1 MARIFS
7 HPVIC
12 RFHLHLIIALTAF
25 IGVAGVHAQETT
37 ETVAVTEVTTQ
48 ENANGTETIIVEE
61 TAVETSTPTTAES
74 TDANSGTAATEATA
88 SEPAPA
94 AEQRTSAEPAATET
108 TQAASTQA
116 ASTDT
121 PVQTSESTPA
131 AATPVSETT
140 PPTIDTFE
148 EVVPPQENGENNGSA
163 FRFSYPVRDSQSG
176 EVITPTTVP
185 NGGDVPT
192 AITAADL
199 AAGEAISGT
208 PVVPGIYAAADAPFE
223 TLGDAASPD
232 IGEGVFSKSPFRYS
246 FAVYEGYNSN
256 VNTQSNNGVQSMY
269 TEIAAGIGYE
279 FGGSRLQLE
288 TSFGAALTYYYNNK
302 NLDYDGLFP
311 TLNFIL
317 GANYEAT
324 PRLDLSLNTTTTLQ
338 TQPNFTTAGSSDY
351 YQGPYIISDTTLGA
365 KYLWLP
371 KFATETTY
379 NPVLWY
385 YLDPGALATDFSRYE
400 QTVGQQF
407 IFLWKPQTSL
417 VAEYRF
423 NTRNYFYAKN
433 YDSIGNY
440 GLLGVDH
447 VLNPRSTLTFRGG
460 VEQRFMQNPDT
471 VGTNDYFGPYGQL
484 NFNYALNP
492 DTTVALQTRYGTTAS
507 NLTNYNQGQQLLFG
521 LNLAHQLT
529 RRIALSGFF
538 NYQNNYYNQPDSVV
552 NGVNIAPDFYDNVFN
567 TGINMSFQINRVW
580 SILAGYTFTALDST
594 NTQQQKDY
602 TQNIVFIGAE
612 IDL

>member
-1 MARIFS
+1 MSF
-7 HPVIC
+7 
-12 RFHLHLIIALTAF
+12 RFHLHLLLALAAVCS
-25 IGVAGVHAQETT
+25 IVGLHAQQTT
-37 ETVAVTEVTTQ
+37 ETAEVTEVTPGD
-48 ENANGTETIIVEE
+48 NADGSQTVIAEEIV
-61 TAVETSTPTTAES
+61 VESSTPNTLVTNE
-74 TDANSGTAATEATA
+74 TNSDPAATEPAA
-88 SEPAPA
+88 AEPAPI
-94 AEQRTSAEPAATET
+94 AEQSASTEPAATET
-108 TQAASTQA
+108 TEA
-116 ASTDT
+116 ASTDASA
-121 PVQTSESTPA
+121 QTSETPPT
-131 AATPVSETT
+131 AATPVSEAT
-140 PPTIDTFE
+140 PPTVDTFE
-148 EVVPPQENGENNGSA
+148 EVVPSQENGENKGSA
-163 FRFSYPVRDSQSG
+163 FRFSYPVRDNQSG
-176 EVITPTTVP
+176 EVITPPTTP
-185 NGGDVPT
+185 NGGDVPS

-199 AAGEAISGT
+199 AEGEAISGT
-208 PVVPGIYAAADAPFE
+208 PVAPGIYAAADAPFE
-223 TLGDAASPD
+223 TLGDAANPD

-246 FAVYEGYNSN
+246 FAIYEGYNSN
-256 VNTQSNNGVQSMY
+256 VNTQPNNGVQSLY

-311 TLNFIL
+311 TLNLVL

-324 PRLDLSLNTTTTLQ
+324 PRLDLSFNTVTTLQ
-338 TQPNFTTAGSSDY
+338 TQPNFTTAGSSDN

-385 YLDPGALATDFSRYE
+385 YLDPGDTVTDFSRYE
-400 QTVGQQF
+400 QTIGQQF

-423 NTRNYFYAKN
+423 NTRNYFFAKN

-460 VEQRFMQNPDT
+460 VEQRFMQNPDN
-471 VGTNDYFGPYGQL
+471 VGTNDYLGPYGQL

-492 DTTVALQTRYGTTAS
+492 KTTVALQTRYGTTAS

-538 NYQNNYYNQPDSVV
+538 NYQNNYYNQPDS
-552 NGVNIAPDFYDNVFN
+552 NQPDFYDNVFN

-594 NTQQQKDY
+594 NTQLQKDY

>member
-1 MARIFS
+1 MSF
-7 HPVIC
+7 
-12 RFHLHLIIALTAF
+12 RFHLHLLLALAAVCS
-25 IGVAGVHAQETT
+25 IVGLHAQQTT
-37 ETVAVTEVTTQ
+37 ETAEVTEVTPGD
-48 ENANGTETIIVEE
+48 NADGSQTVIAEEIV
-61 TAVETSTPTTAES
+61 VETSTPTTLVTNE
-74 TDANSGTAATEATA
+74 TNSDPAATEPAA
-88 SEPAPA
+88 AEPAPI
-94 AEQRTSAEPAATET
+94 AEQSASTEPAATET
-108 TQAASTQA
+108 TGA
-116 ASTDT
+116 ASTDASA
-121 PVQTSESTPA
+121 QTSETPPT

-140 PPTIDTFE
+140 PPTVDTFE
-148 EVVPPQENGENNGSA
+148 EVVPSQENGENKGSA
-163 FRFSYPVRDSQSG
+163 FRFSYPVRDNQSG
-176 EVITPTTVP
+176 EVITPPTTP
-185 NGGDVPT
+185 NGGDVPS

-199 AAGEAISGT
+199 AEGEAISGT
-208 PVVPGIYAAADAPFE
+208 PVAPGIYAAADAPFE
-223 TLGDAASPD
+223 TLGDAANPD

-246 FAVYEGYNSN
+246 FAIYEGYNSN
-256 VNTQSNNGVQSMY
+256 VNTQPNNGVQSLY

-311 TLNFIL
+311 TLNLVL

-324 PRLDLSLNTTTTLQ
+324 PRLDLSFNTVTTLQ
-338 TQPNFTTAGSSDY
+338 TQPNFTTAGSSDN

-385 YLDPGALATDFSRYE
+385 YLDPGDTVTDFSRYE
-400 QTVGQQF
+400 QTIGQQF

-423 NTRNYFYAKN
+423 NTRNYFFAKN

-460 VEQRFMQNPDT
+460 VEQRFMQNPDN
-471 VGTNDYFGPYGQL
+471 VGTNDYLGPYGQL

-492 DTTVALQTRYGTTAS
+492 KTTVALQTRYGTTAS

-538 NYQNNYYNQPDSVV
+538 NYQNNYYNQPDS
-552 NGVNIAPDFYDNVFN
+552 NQPDFYDNVFN

-594 NTQQQKDY
+594 NTQLQKDY

>member
-1 MARIFS
+1 MSF
-7 HPVIC
+7 
-12 RFHLHLIIALTAF
+12 RFHLHLLLALAAVCS
-25 IGVAGVHAQETT
+25 IVGLHAQQTT
-37 ETVAVTEVTTQ
+37 ETAEVTEVTPGD
-48 ENANGTETIIVEE
+48 NADGSQTVIAEEIV
-61 TAVETSTPTTAES
+61 VETSTPTTLVTNE
-74 TDANSGTAATEATA
+74 TNSDPAATEPAA
-88 SEPAPA
+88 AEPAPI
-94 AEQRTSAEPAATET
+94 AEQSASTEPAATET
-108 TQAASTQA
+108 TEA
-116 ASTDT
+116 ASTDASA
-121 PVQTSESTPA
+121 QTSETPPT
-131 AATPVSETT
+131 AATPVSEAT
-140 PPTIDTFE
+140 PPTVDTFE
-148 EVVPPQENGENNGSA
+148 EVVPSQENGENKGSA
-163 FRFSYPVRDSQSG
+163 FRFSYPVRDNQSG
-176 EVITPTTVP
+176 EVITPPTTP
-185 NGGDVPT
+185 NGGDVPS

-199 AAGEAISGT
+199 AEGEAISGT
-208 PVVPGIYAAADAPFE
+208 PVAPGIYAAADAPFE
-223 TLGDAASPD
+223 TLGDAANPD

-246 FAVYEGYNSN
+246 FAIYEGYNSN
-256 VNTQSNNGVQSMY
+256 VNTQPNNGVQSLY

-311 TLNFIL
+311 TLNLVL

-324 PRLDLSLNTTTTLQ
+324 PRLDLSFNTVTTLQ
-338 TQPNFTTAGSSDY
+338 TQPNFTTAGSSDN
-351 YQGPYIISDTTLGA
+351 YQGPYILSDTTLGA

-385 YLDPGALATDFSRYE
+385 YLDPGDTVTDFSRYE
-400 QTVGQQF
+400 QTIGQQF

-423 NTRNYFYAKN
+423 NTRNYFFAKN

-460 VEQRFMQNPDT
+460 VEQRFMQNPDN
-471 VGTNDYFGPYGQL
+471 VGTNDYLGPYGQL

-492 DTTVALQTRYGTTAS
+492 KTTVALQTRYGTTAS

-538 NYQNNYYNQPDSVV
+538 NYQNNYYNQPDS
-552 NGVNIAPDFYDNVFN
+552 NQPDFYDNVFN

-594 NTQQQKDY
+594 NTQLQKDY

>member
-1 MARIFS
+1 MSF
-7 HPVIC
+7 
-12 RFHLHLIIALTAF
+12 RFHLHLLLALAAVF
-25 IGVAGVHAQETT
+25 SVVGVHAQETT
-37 ETVAVTEVTTQ
+37 ETVEVTEESLQDNADGTATVT
-48 ENANGTETIIVEE
+48 AEE
-61 TAVETSTPTTAES
+61 TVVETSMPTTPATTETKS
-74 TDANSGTAATEATA
+74 DSPTTEPAAT
-88 SEPAPA
+88 EPAPA
-94 AEQRTSAEPAATET
+94 AEQSASTEPAATET
-108 TQAASTQA
+108 TAAAPIESPA
-116 ASTDT
+116 
-121 PVQTSESTPA
+121 QTSEAPPN

-140 PPTIDTFE
+140 TPTVDTFE
-148 EVVPPQENGENNGSA
+148 EVVPPQENGENKGSA
-163 FRFSYPVRDSQSG
+163 FRFSYPMRDNQSG
-176 EVITPTTVP
+176 EVITPPTAP
-185 NGGDVPT
+185 NGGDVPS

-199 AAGEAISGT
+199 AESEAISGT
-208 PVVPGIYAAADAPFE
+208 PVAPGIYAAADAPFE
-223 TLGDAASPD
+223 TLGDAANPD
-232 IGEGVFSKSPFRYS
+232 IGEGIFSKSPFRYS

-256 VNTQSNNGVQSMY
+256 VNTQPNNGVQSMY

-311 TLNFIL
+311 TLNFVL

-324 PRLDLSLNTTTTLQ
+324 PRLDLSFNTVTTLQ
-338 TQPNFTTAGSSDY
+338 TQPNFTTAGSSDT

-385 YLDPGALATDFSRYE
+385 YLDPGDTVTDFSRFE

-423 NTRNYFYAKN
+423 NTRNYFFAKN

-460 VEQRFMQNPDT
+460 VEQRFMQNPDN
-471 VGTNDYFGPYGQL
+471 VGTNDYLGPYGQL

-492 DTTVALQTRYGTTAS
+492 KTTVALQTRYGTTAS

-538 NYQNNYYNQPDSVV
+538 NYQNNYYNQPDS
-552 NGVNIAPDFYDNVFN
+552 NQPDFNDNVFN

>member
-1 MARIFS
+1 MSF
-7 HPVIC
+7 
-12 RFHLHLIIALTAF
+12 RFHLHLLLALAAVCS
-25 IGVAGVHAQETT
+25 IVGLHAQQTT
-37 ETVAVTEVTTQ
+37 ETAEVTEVTPGD
-48 ENANGTETIIVEE
+48 NADGSQTVIAEEIV
-61 TAVETSTPTTAES
+61 VESSTPNTLVTNE
-74 TDANSGTAATEATA
+74 TNSDPAATEPAA
-88 SEPAPA
+88 AEPAPI
-94 AEQRTSAEPAATET
+94 AEQSASTEPAATET
-108 TQAASTQA
+108 TEA
-116 ASTDT
+116 ASTDASA
-121 PVQTSESTPA
+121 QTSETPPT
-131 AATPVSETT
+131 AATPVSEAT
-140 PPTIDTFE
+140 PPTVDTFE
-148 EVVPPQENGENNGSA
+148 EVVPSQENGENKGSA
-163 FRFSYPVRDSQSG
+163 FRFSYPVRDNQSG
-176 EVITPTTVP
+176 EVITPPTTP
-185 NGGDVPT
+185 NGGDVPS

-199 AAGEAISGT
+199 AEGEAISGT
-208 PVVPGIYAAADAPFE
+208 PVAPGIYAAADAPFE
-223 TLGDAASPD
+223 TLGDAANPD

-246 FAVYEGYNSN
+246 FAIYEGYNSN
-256 VNTQSNNGVQSMY
+256 VNTQPNNGVQSLY

-311 TLNFIL
+311 TLNLVL

-324 PRLDLSLNTTTTLQ
+324 PRLDLSFNTVTTLQ
-338 TQPNFTTAGSSDY
+338 TQPNFTTAGSSDN
-351 YQGPYIISDTTLGA
+351 YQGPYILSDTTLGA

-385 YLDPGALATDFSRYE
+385 YLDPGDTVTDFSRYE
-400 QTVGQQF
+400 QTIGQQF

-423 NTRNYFYAKN
+423 NTRNYFFAKN

-460 VEQRFMQNPDT
+460 VEQRFMQNPDN
-471 VGTNDYFGPYGQL
+471 VGTNDYLGPYGQL

-492 DTTVALQTRYGTTAS
+492 KTTVALQTRYGTTAS

-538 NYQNNYYNQPDSVV
+538 NYQNNYYNQPDS
-552 NGVNIAPDFYDNVFN
+552 NQPDFYDNVFN

-594 NTQQQKDY
+594 NTQLQKDY

>member
-1 MARIFS
+1 MDS
-7 HPVIC
+7 
-12 RFHLHLIIALTAF
+12 
-25 IGVAGVHAQETT
+25 
-37 ETVAVTEVTTQ
+37 
-48 ENANGTETIIVEE
+48 
-61 TAVETSTPTTAES
+61 
-74 TDANSGTAATEATA
+74 
-88 SEPAPA
+88 
-94 AEQRTSAEPAATET
+94 
-108 TQAASTQA
+108 
-116 ASTDT
+116 
-121 PVQTSESTPA
+121 
-131 AATPVSETT
+131 
-140 PPTIDTFE
+140 FE
-148 EVVPPQENGENNGSA
+148 EVAPGQEKANDESA
-163 FRFSYPVRDSQSG
+163 FRFSYPVRDNQSG
-176 EVITPTTVP
+176 EIITPTATP
-185 NGGDVPT
+185 NGNDIPSS
-192 AITAADL
+192 ITAADL
-199 AAGEAISGT
+199 AQGEAISGT
-208 PVVPGIYAAADAPFE
+208 PITPGIAAAADAPFE
-223 TLGDAASPD
+223 TLGGAASPD

-256 VNTQSNNGVQSMY
+256 VNTQPNNGVQSLY

-324 PRLDLSLNTTTTLQ
+324 PRLDLSLNTVTTLQ
-338 TQPNFTTAGSSDY
+338 TQPNFTTAGGSDF

-385 YLDPGALATDFSRYE
+385 YLDPGAEATDFSRYE

-433 YDSIGNY
+433 YDSLGNY

-460 VEQRFMQNPDT
+460 VEQRFMQNPDN

-507 NLTNYNQGQQLLFG
+507 NLTNYNQGQQLLLG

-552 NGVNIAPDFYDNVFN
+552 NGVNVAPDFYDNVFN
-567 TGINMSFQINRVW
+567 TGLNMSFQINRVW
-580 SILAGYTFTALDST
+580 SLLAGYTFTTLVST
-594 NTQQQKDY
+594 SSQEKDY

>member
-1 MARIFS
+1 MSF
-7 HPVIC
+7 
-12 RFHLHLIIALTAF
+12 RFHLHLLLALAAVCS
-25 IGVAGVHAQETT
+25 IVGVHAQQTT
-37 ETVAVTEVTTQ
+37 ETAEVTEVTPGD
-48 ENANGTETIIVEE
+48 NADGSQTVIAEEIV
-61 TAVETSTPTTAES
+61 VETSTPTTLVTNE
-74 TDANSGTAATEATA
+74 TNSDPAATEPAA
-88 SEPAPA
+88 AEPAPI
-94 AEQRTSAEPAATET
+94 AEQSASTEPAATET
-108 TQAASTQA
+108 TEA
-116 ASTDT
+116 ASTDASA
-121 PVQTSESTPA
+121 QTSETPPT
-131 AATPVSETT
+131 AATPVSEAT
-140 PPTIDTFE
+140 PPTVDTFE
-148 EVVPPQENGENNGSA
+148 EVVPSQENGENKGSA
-163 FRFSYPVRDSQSG
+163 FRFSYPVRDNQSG
-176 EVITPTTVP
+176 EVITPPTTP
-185 NGGDVPT
+185 NGGDVPS

-199 AAGEAISGT
+199 AEGEAISGT
-208 PVVPGIYAAADAPFE
+208 PVAPGIYAAADAPFE
-223 TLGDAASPD
+223 TLGDAANPD

-246 FAVYEGYNSN
+246 FAIYEGYNSN
-256 VNTQSNNGVQSMY
+256 VNTQPNNGVQSLY

-311 TLNFIL
+311 TLNLVL

-324 PRLDLSLNTTTTLQ
+324 PRLDLSFNTVTTLQ
-338 TQPNFTTAGSSDY
+338 TQPNFTTAGSSDN
-351 YQGPYIISDTTLGA
+351 YQGPYILSDTTLGA

-385 YLDPGALATDFSRYE
+385 YLDPGDTVTDFSRYE
-400 QTVGQQF
+400 QTIGQQF

-423 NTRNYFYAKN
+423 NTRNYFFAKN

-460 VEQRFMQNPDT
+460 VEQRFMQNPDN
-471 VGTNDYFGPYGQL
+471 VGTNDYLGPYGQL

-492 DTTVALQTRYGTTAS
+492 KTTVALQTRYGTTAS

-538 NYQNNYYNQPDSVV
+538 NYQNNYYNQPDS
-552 NGVNIAPDFYDNVFN
+552 NQPDFYDNVFN

-594 NTQQQKDY
+594 NTQLQKDY

>member
-1 MARIFS
+1 MSF
-7 HPVIC
+7 
-12 RFHLHLIIALTAF
+12 RFHLHLLLALAAVCS
-25 IGVAGVHAQETT
+25 IVGLHAQQTT
-37 ETVAVTEVTTQ
+37 ETAEVTEVTPRD
-48 ENANGTETIIVEE
+48 NADGSQTVIAEEIV
-61 TAVETSTPTTAES
+61 VETSTPNTLVTNE
-74 TDANSGTAATEATA
+74 TNSDPAATEPAA
-88 SEPAPA
+88 AEPAPI
-94 AEQRTSAEPAATET
+94 AEQSASTEPAATET
-108 TQAASTQA
+108 TEA
-116 ASTDT
+116 ASTDASA
-121 PVQTSESTPA
+121 QTSETPPT
-131 AATPVSETT
+131 AATPVSEAT
-140 PPTIDTFE
+140 PPTVDTFE
-148 EVVPPQENGENNGSA
+148 EVVPSQENGENKGSA
-163 FRFSYPVRDSQSG
+163 FRFSYPVRDNQSG
-176 EVITPTTVP
+176 EVITPPTTP
-185 NGGDVPT
+185 NGGDVPS

-199 AAGEAISGT
+199 AEGEAISGT
-208 PVVPGIYAAADAPFE
+208 PVAPGIYAAADAPFE
-223 TLGDAASPD
+223 TLGDAANPD

-246 FAVYEGYNSN
+246 FAIYEGYNSN
-256 VNTQSNNGVQSMY
+256 VNTQPNNGVQSLY

-311 TLNFIL
+311 TLNLVL

-324 PRLDLSLNTTTTLQ
+324 PRLDLSFNTVTTLQ
-338 TQPNFTTAGSSDY
+338 TQPNFTTAGSSDN
-351 YQGPYIISDTTLGA
+351 YQGPYILSDTTLGA

-385 YLDPGALATDFSRYE
+385 YLDPGDTVTDFSRYE
-400 QTVGQQF
+400 QTIGQQF

-423 NTRNYFYAKN
+423 NTRNYFFAKN

-460 VEQRFMQNPDT
+460 VEQRFMQNPDN
-471 VGTNDYFGPYGQL
+471 VGTNDYLGPYGQL

-492 DTTVALQTRYGTTAS
+492 KTTVALQTRYGTTAS

-538 NYQNNYYNQPDSVV
+538 NYQNNYYNQPDS
-552 NGVNIAPDFYDNVFN
+552 NQPDFYDNVFN

-594 NTQQQKDY
+594 NTQLQKDY

>member
-1 MARIFS
+1 MSF
-7 HPVIC
+7 
-12 RFHLHLIIALTAF
+12 RFHLHLLIALTAVF
-25 IGVAGVHAQETT
+25 SVADVHAQETT
-37 ETVAVTEVTTQ
+37 ETVAVTEVTSQ
-48 ENANGTETIIVEE
+48 ENADGTETVTAEE
-61 TAVETSTPTTAES
+61 TVVEISTPTPPQTAD
-74 TDANSGTAATEATA
+74 TNSETATTEPAA

-94 AEQRTSAEPAATET
+94 AEQSASPEPAATATTET
-108 TQAASTQA
+108 

-121 PVQTSESTPA
+121 PALTSEAPPTA
-131 AATPVSETT
+131 AAPVSETT
-140 PPTIDTFE
+140 PPTVDTFE
-148 EVVPPQENGENNGSA
+148 EVVPPKENGENNGSA

-176 EVITPTTVP
+176 EVITPP
-185 NGGDVPT
+185 SAPIGGDVPT

-199 AAGEAISGT
+199 AEGEAISGT
-208 PVVPGIYAAADAPFE
+208 PVAPVIYAAADAPFE
-223 TLGDAASPD
+223 TLGGAANPD

-256 VNTQSNNGVQSMY
+256 VNTQPNNGVQSMY

-279 FGGSRLQLE
+279 FGGSRLQLQ

-311 TLNFIL
+311 TLNFVL

-324 PRLDLSLNTTTTLQ
+324 PRLDLSFNTVTTLQ
-338 TQPNFTTAGSSDY
+338 TQPNFTTSGSSNT

-385 YLDPGALATDFSRYE
+385 YLDPGDTITDFSRFE
-400 QTVGQQF
+400 QTIGQQF

-447 VLNPRSTLTFRGG
+447 VLNPRSTLSFRGG
-460 VEQRFMQNPDT
+460 VEQRFMQNPDN
-471 VGTNDYFGPYGQL
+471 VGTNDYLGPYGQL

-492 DTTVALQTRYGTTAS
+492 KTTVALQSRYGTTAS

-552 NGVNIAPDFYDNVFN
+552 NGVNIAPDFNDNVFN

-580 SILAGYTFTALDST
+580 AILAGYTFTALDST

-602 TQNIVFIGAE
+602 TQNIVFIGTE

>member
-1 MARIFS
+1 
-7 HPVIC
+7 
-12 RFHLHLIIALTAF
+12 L
-25 IGVAGVHAQETT
+25 AQETETTEVVEVVAESSDGSQVVVTEEASATITSDVSATPT
-37 ETVAVTEVTTQ
+37 ETPVANTDSQ
-48 ENANGTETIIVEE
+48 P
-61 TAVETSTPTTAES
+61 TASDTSSSEAAVATPPEAATSAADPSPTPAPEPQTPVAPTA
-74 TDANSGTAATEATA
+74 TAAEAA
-88 SEPAPA
+88 
-94 AEQRTSAEPAATET
+94 Q
-108 TQAASTQA
+108 
-116 ASTDT
+116 
-121 PVQTSESTPA
+121 TPA
-131 AATPVSETT
+131 SETT
-140 PPTIDTFE
+140 PPTVDSFE
-148 EVVPPQENGENNGSA
+148 EAVPGQEKANNGSA
-163 FRFSYPVRDSQSG
+163 FRFSYPVRDNQSG
-176 EVITPTTVP
+176 EIMTPTAAPNGNDVPSSITP
-185 NGGDVPT
+185 
-192 AITAADL
+192 ADL
-199 AAGEAISGT
+199 AQGEAISST
-208 PVVPGIYAAADAPFE
+208 PIAPGIAAAADAPFE
-223 TLGDAASPD
+223 TLGGAASPD

-256 VNTQSNNGVQSMY
+256 VNTQPNNGVQSMY
-269 TEIAAGIGYE
+269 TEVAAGIGYE

-288 TSFGAALTYYYNNK
+288 TSLGAALTYYYNNK
-302 NLDYDGLFP
+302 NLSYDGLFP
-311 TLNFIL
+311 TVNFVL

-324 PRLDLSLNTTTTLQ
+324 PRLDLSFNTITTLQ
-338 TQPNFTTAGSSDY
+338 TQPNFTTSGGSDF
-351 YQGPYIISDTTLGA
+351 YQGPYILSDTTLGA

-371 KFATETTY
+371 KLATETTY

-385 YLDPGALATDFSRYE
+385 YLDPGAEATDFSRYE
-400 QTVGQQF
+400 QTIGQQF

-460 VEQRFMQNPDT
+460 VEQRFMQNPDN
-471 VGTNDYFGPYGQL
+471 VGTNDYFGPYGEF

-492 DTTVALQTRYGTTAS
+492 DTTVAVQTRYGTTAS

-552 NGVNIAPDFYDNVFN
+552 NGVNVAPDFYDNVFN

-580 SILAGYTFTALDST
+580 SLLAGYTFTTLVST
-594 NTQQQKDY
+594 SSQEKDY
-602 TQNIVFIGAE
+602 NQNIVFIGAE

>member
-1 MARIFS
+1 MSSSFLRYLLVLFA
-7 HPVIC
+7 VIGSLA
-12 RFHLHLIIALTAF
+12 HTW
-25 IGVAGVHAQETT
+25 AQETAT
-37 ETVAVTEVTTQ
+37 MEAIEVV
-48 ENANGTETIIVEE
+48 N
-61 TAVETSTPTTAES
+61 ES
-74 TDANSGTAATEATA
+74 SDGSQVVATEEAVVSNTND
-88 SEPAPA
+88 EN
-94 AEQRTSAEPAATET
+94 
-108 TQAASTQA
+108 A
-116 ASTDT
+116 ASTDAEPKPPETTSTELAEAT
-121 PVQTSESTPA
+121 PTESATPTVDPTPSPTSKIQTPA
-131 AATPVSETT
+131 AVTEATSEAAQSTAPPASETA
-140 PPTIDTFE
+140 PPTVDSFE
-148 EVVPPQENGENNGSA
+148 EAVPGQEKANSGSA
-163 FRFSYPVRDSQSG
+163 FRFSYPVRDNQSG
-176 EVITPTTVP
+176 EFITPTAAP
-185 NGGDVPT
+185 NGNDVPSS
-192 AITAADL
+192 ITPADL
-199 AAGEAISGT
+199 AQGEAISGT
-208 PVVPGIYAAADAPFE
+208 PIAPGIAAAADAPFE
-223 TLGDAASPD
+223 TLGGAATPD

-246 FAVYEGYNSN
+246 FVVYEGYNSN
-256 VNTQSNNGVQSMY
+256 VNTQPNNGVQSLY

-302 NLDYDGLFP
+302 NLSYDGLFP
-311 TLNFIL
+311 TINFVL

-324 PRLDLSLNTTTTLQ
+324 PRLDLSFNTVTTLQ
-338 TQPNFTTAGSSDY
+338 TQPNFTTAGGSDF
-351 YQGPYIISDTTLGA
+351 YQGPYILSDTTLGA

-385 YLDPGALATDFSRYE
+385 YLDPGAEATDFSRYE
-400 QTVGQQF
+400 QTIGQQF

-460 VEQRFMQNPDT
+460 VEQRFMQNPDN
-471 VGTNDYFGPYGQL
+471 VGTNDYYGPYAEF

-492 DTTVALQTRYGTTAS
+492 DTTVAVQTRYGTTAS

-552 NGVNIAPDFYDNVFN
+552 NGVNVAPDFYDNVFN

-580 SILAGYTFTALDST
+580 SLLAGYTFTTLVST
-594 NTQQQKDY
+594 SSQEKDY
-602 TQNIVFIGAE
+602 NQNIVFIGTE

>member
-1 MARIFS
+1 MSF
-7 HPVIC
+7 
-12 RFHLHLIIALTAF
+12 RFHLHLLLALAAVCS
-25 IGVAGVHAQETT
+25 IVGLHAQQTT
-37 ETVAVTEVTTQ
+37 ETAEVTEVTPGD
-48 ENANGTETIIVEE
+48 NADGSQTVIAEEIV
-61 TAVETSTPTTAES
+61 VETSTPTTLVTNE
-74 TDANSGTAATEATA
+74 TNSDPAATEPAA
-88 SEPAPA
+88 AEPAPI
-94 AEQRTSAEPAATET
+94 AEQSASTEPAATET
-108 TQAASTQA
+108 TEA
-116 ASTDT
+116 ASTDASA
-121 PVQTSESTPA
+121 QTSETPPT
-131 AATPVSETT
+131 AATPVSEAT
-140 PPTIDTFE
+140 PPTVDTFE
-148 EVVPPQENGENNGSA
+148 EVVPSQENGENKGSA
-163 FRFSYPVRDSQSG
+163 FRFSYPVRDNQSG
-176 EVITPTTVP
+176 EVITPPTTP
-185 NGGDVPT
+185 NGGDVPS

-199 AAGEAISGT
+199 AEGEAISGT
-208 PVVPGIYAAADAPFE
+208 PVAPGIYAAADAPFE
-223 TLGDAASPD
+223 TLGDAANPD

-246 FAVYEGYNSN
+246 FAIYEGYNSN
-256 VNTQSNNGVQSMY
+256 VNTQPNNGVQSLY

-311 TLNFIL
+311 TLNLVL

-324 PRLDLSLNTTTTLQ
+324 PRLDLSFNTVTTLQ
-338 TQPNFTTAGSSDY
+338 TQPNFTTAGSSDN

-385 YLDPGALATDFSRYE
+385 YLDPGDTVTDFSRYE
-400 QTVGQQF
+400 QTIGQQF

-423 NTRNYFYAKN
+423 NTRNYFFAKN

-460 VEQRFMQNPDT
+460 VEQRFMQNPDN
-471 VGTNDYFGPYGQL
+471 VGTNDYLGPYGQL

-492 DTTVALQTRYGTTAS
+492 KTTVALQTRYGTTAS

-538 NYQNNYYNQPDSVV
+538 NYQNNYYNQPDS
-552 NGVNIAPDFYDNVFN
+552 NQPDFYDNVFN

-594 NTQQQKDY
+594 NTQLQKDY